1 MSTLIATHRAY
12 VGIGS
17 NLGDPVTQVLSAL
30 EELAGVRGVR
40 MRQCSSLYRTA
51 PVGYA
56 AQPDFINAVAEIRT
70 SLAPLALLDA
80 LQRIE
85 SRHGR
90 IREFR
95 NSPRTLDL
103 DILLYGDL
111 RLAGDDLVLP
121 HPRAHERAFV
131 LRPLLEIAPRCVMP
145 GVGPIRDWIGRCQH
159 QPTTRLALNRGG
171 PLRGPLTIKL
181 DYVQG

>member
-1 MSTLIATHRAY
+1 MIAPYHRAY
-12 VGIGS
+12 IGLGS
-17 NLGDPVTQVLSAL
+17 NLGDPVAQVLSAL
-30 EELAGVRGVR
+30 EELGAIRGV
-40 MRQCSSLYRTA
+40 QLGKCSSLYRTA

-70 SLAPLALLDA
+70 SLAPMALLEA
-80 LQRIE
+80 LNLVE

-103 DILLYGDL
+103 DILLYGSL
-111 RLAGDDLVLP
+111 RLAHDDLMLP

-131 LRPLLEIAPRCVMP
+131 LRPLLEIAPHCVIP
-145 GVGPIRDWIGRCQH
+145 GLGSIDNLIEQCKDQSTSRLVLDRSVSER
-159 QPTTRLALNRGG
+159 RLA
-171 PLRGPLTIKL
+171 PLGLEYAP
-181 DYVQG
+181 G